1 MLPWI
6 NIISVIVVTVQN
18 AIQKFSKDM
27 RNEEFSFIF
36 LSIDFRTTKLKQ
48 NKEIK
53 SHELTRKYVKFK
65 LRK

>member
-6 NIISVIVVTVQN
+6 NVISVIVVTLKN
-18 AIQKFSKDM
+18 EIQKFSKDM
-27 RNEEFSFIF
+27 RSDEFSFFF

-48 NKEIK
+48 NKELK